1 MRDTHHH
8 TVRTAN
14 EALADEAQARE
25 SYMRKI
31 ASATAIDANQ
41 LGPVL
46 AAAGY
51 AAPWR
56 KVLTAVRSRP
66 LADAVAAVRDHAL
79 RTLLERSE
87 TQSTSALTNE
97 QARTEREALRRFLD
111 HTAGT
116 VDRLQQEADEECT
129 RPACIACTTA

>member
-1 MRDTHHH
+1 MRDFHHR

-14 EALADEAQARE
+14 EAIADEAQARE

-56 KVLTAVRSRP
+56 KVLTLLHTRP
-66 LADAVAAVRDHAL
+66 LADAVSAIRGHSM

-111 HTAGT
+111 QTDGT
-116 VDRLQQEADEECT
+116 VERLQQEADEECT
-129 RPACIACTTA
+129 RGACPACTTG

>member
-1 MRDTHHH
+1 MRDTHHR

-14 EALADEAQARE
+14 EAIADEAQARE

-31 ASATAIDANQ
+31 ASATAIDANH

-56 KVLTAVRSRP
+56 KVLTLLHTRP
-66 LADAVAAVRDHAL
+66 LADAVTTIRDHST
-79 RTLLERSE
+79 RILLERSE

-111 HTAGT
+111 RTDGT
-116 VDRLQQEADEECT
+116 VERLQQEADEECT
-129 RPACIACTTA
+129 RGACPACTTG